1 MKVTVENKKG
11 LEKDLKV
18 FIDKKTI
25 SGFMDEK
32 YEEIR
37 KDVVIKGF
45 RPGKVPT
52 EILKRQFGKAVYGE
66 VIDKLLKDTTTKALE
81 ENKIKPAGQPKIDL
95 KSFGEGK
102 DLEYIISVTELPE
115 VSAKGL
121 SSIKV
126 DEYIVK
132 IDPNETDKRINEIA
146 KSQNN
151 FKDAEA
157 NYISKMN
164 DLVIFDYKG
173 TIDGIEFKGNEG
185 KNTQLVLGKD
195 LFIKG
200 FDKQLEGVKSGD
212 TKNVE
217 VNLPENFPEKDLINK
232 SAVFE
237 CKVTAVRIP
246 EKVKIN
252 DDFAKNMG
260 AKDLTNLK
268 ELISKQINDE
278 YKNSLA
284 MITKKSILEQ
294 IEKEKLD
301 QLPGNLIEQEVK
313 ILSQGMKEDEVKKN
327 QKSLEEQAKKRI
339 KTGLILNAFGE
350 ENKIN
355 VSQEEIN
362 VEIQKQFRMMPG
374 QEKIVKDYYEQNPAA
389 IESLRGQIYEEKI
402 IEEIKKKAKTTK
414 KEITK
419 EEAEKIL
426 KEENENNIKDPY
438 HLDIIGGGKLLE
450 HLKVKYSNYPYINF
464 HGAIIDES
472 KIGSIS
478 LYSFALINP
487 GYLGLNIVHALVY
500 GLPII
505 SVKDGVESVFHSPEF
520 EYIDNKPCFIGNE
533 TDETSEYLKNIIMLA
548 NDFGRYRS
556 SVQNTQVALSSI
568 SLENM
573 VGGFVKALNYTQ
585 K

>member
-102 DLEYIISVTELPE
+102 DLEYIISVTELPK

-126 DEYIVK
+126 IEYVVK
-132 IDPNETDKRINEIA
+132 IDPKETDKRISEIA

-157 NYISKMN
+157 NYSSKLN

-173 TIDGIEFKGNEG
+173 TIDGKEFKGNEG

-232 SAVFE
+232 NAVFD
-237 CKVTAVRIP
+237 CKITAVRIP
-246 EKVKIN
+246 EEVKVN

-260 AKDLTNLK
+260 AKDLANLK
-268 ELISKQINDE
+268 ELITKQINDE
-278 YKNSLA
+278 YKN
-284 MITKKSILEQ
+284 
-294 IEKEKLD
+294 
-301 QLPGNLIEQEVK
+301 
-313 ILSQGMKEDEVKKN
+313 
-327 QKSLEEQAKKRI
+327 
-339 KTGLILNAFGE
+339 
-350 ENKIN
+350 
-355 VSQEEIN
+355 
-362 VEIQKQFRMMPG
+362 
-374 QEKIVKDYYEQNPAA
+374 
-389 IESLRGQIYEEKI
+389 
-402 IEEIKKKAKTTK
+402 
-414 KEITK
+414 
-419 EEAEKIL
+419 
-426 KEENENNIKDPY
+426 
-438 HLDIIGGGKLLE
+438 
-450 HLKVKYSNYPYINF
+450 
-464 HGAIIDES
+464 
-472 KIGSIS
+472 
-478 LYSFALINP
+478 
-487 GYLGLNIVHALVY
+487 
-500 GLPII
+500 
-505 SVKDGVESVFHSPEF
+505 
-520 EYIDNKPCFIGNE
+520 
-533 TDETSEYLKNIIMLA
+533 
-548 NDFGRYRS
+548 
-556 SVQNTQVALSSI
+556 
-568 SLENM
+568 
-573 VGGFVKALNYTQ
+573 
-585 K
+585 